1 MLTTNVAEA
10 PSVTAVASAIDSSG
24 AASPSLIVPV
34 AVVPSLASVAFTGA
48 LSFTVNV
55 SSASSTA
62 SSTVATVTVFAV
74 SPAANVSVPLTDV

>member
-1 MLTTNVAEA
+1 MLTTNVAEVICDRQA
-10 PSVTAVASAIDSSG
+10 PA

-34 AVVPSLASVAFTGA
+34 APLASVAFTGA